1 MDSRKGYTERS
12 AHSLKKI
19 KNEKMKNEFGEI
31 VRWKNEIYDVRITLS
46 EITEVLVIY
55 SGKRILLL

>member
-1 MDSRKGYTERS
+1 
-12 AHSLKKI
+12 
-19 KNEKMKNEFGEI
+19 MKNEFGEI